1 MGYLQNFFNAKEN
14 KPNTVTTATGKKTK
28 VISSLDLRNDSVSV
42 IKHRETMSQNNEVGN
57 QTDSKV
63 NNVKQRIGN
72 QTEKIVASSDFKIQN
87 SSLEKKSNIT
97 KVSLKRKGD
106 DGLINE
112 AENPLRHLQNRMSYS
127 KGLRSRMKIHS
138 RVRTDENETS

>member
-1 MGYLQNFFNAKEN
+1 MGYLQNLFNAKEN
-14 KPNTVTTATGKKTK
+14 KPNTVTTTGKKTK

-72 QTEKIVASSDFKIQN
+72 QT
-87 SSLEKKSNIT
+87 
-97 KVSLKRKGD
+97 
-106 DGLINE
+106 
-112 AENPLRHLQNRMSYS
+112 
-127 KGLRSRMKIHS
+127 
-138 RVRTDENETS
+138 